1 MLACPIFDD
10 QGVLGDLWLINQHD
24 HAFDELE
31 IRLVQQVANQCAIAI
46 RQARLY
52 HAATRQILELEKLN
66 ALKDDFL
73 STVSHELR
81 TPMSNMRMAIS
92 MLKKFPTGERSGR
105 YLDILETECTR
116 EIDLINDLLDLQR
129 LESGSDPILLAEAV
143 NLQDWLPS
151 IIEPF
156 QVRTGQHGQTLQFNL
171 TPDLPPLVSNHA
183 SLERILA
190 ELLNN
195 ACKYTPT
202 GGDIVLSIC
211 YKSVEAV
218 TVFTISNTAEIS
230 ADELPRI
237 FEKFYR
243 IPKSDRWKQGGTGLG
258 LALVQKLA
266 TQLGGTIEVES
277 SRGWTNFTLVLPN
290 YPKS

>member
-24 HAFDELE
+24 HAFNQLE

-52 HAATRQILELEKLN
+52 HAATRQVLELEKLN

-81 TPMSNMRMAIS
+81 TPMSNMKMAIS
-92 MLKKFPTGERSGR
+92 MLKKFPTGERSER
-105 YLDILETECTR
+105 YLNILETECTR

-129 LESGSDPILLAEAV
+129 LESGFDPISLAEAV

-156 QVRTGQHGQTLQFNL
+156 LVRTGQHGQTLQINL
-171 TPDLPPLVSNHA
+171 PPDLPPLVSNHA
-183 SLERILA
+183 SLSRILA

-202 GGDIVLSIC
+202 GGEIVLSIC
-211 YKSVEAV
+211 YKSVEAA
-218 TVFTISNTAEIS
+218 TIFTISNTAEIP

-237 FEKFYR
+237 FDKFYR
-243 IPKSDRWKQGGTGLG
+243 VPKSDRWKQGGTGLG
-258 LALVQKLA
+258 LALVKKLIE
-266 TQLGGTIEVES
+266 QLGGTIEVES
-277 SRGWTNFTLVLPN
+277 SGGWTNFTVKLPN
-290 YPKS
+290 YPNS